1 MTSPAVWSDAW
12 ARATAA
18 AQADGASVLDPAAS
32 VQAVPDGAYWVM
44 ETDTGLSDRM
54 GAGEPVNAETGTIWL
69 HLMAPKGTG
78 TPAALAS
85 RIGMSNA
92 FRVDPSPG
100 GGLSYFEQHFDPPN
114 LSTDGTRYRFSLG
127 IAYEFQ
133 NLPPQIAG

>member
-18 AQADGASVLDPAAS
+18 AQADGTIVLDPAGDAAS
-32 VQAVPDGAYWVM
+32 VPPGPYWVM

-69 HLMAPKGTG
+69 HLMVAKGTG

-85 RIGMSNA
+85 RILMSNA
-92 FRVDPSPG
+92 FRANPSPG
-100 GGLSYFEQHFDPPN
+100 NGLSYFEQHFDPPS
-114 LSTDGTRYRFSLG
+114 LSSDGTRYRFSLG

-133 NLPPQIAG
+133 NLPT

>member
-18 AQADGASVLDPAAS
+18 AKAGGTAVLDPTDDIGS
-32 VQAVPDGAYWVM
+32 VPAGPYWVM

-54 GAGEPVNAETGTIWL
+54 GAGEPVNQETGTIWL
-69 HLMAPKGTG
+69 HLMVAKGTG
-78 TPAALAS
+78 TPAALAL
-85 RIGMSNA
+85 RISMSNA
-92 FRVDPSPG
+92 FRAAAALS
-100 GGLSYFEQHFDPPN
+100 GLSYFEQHFDPPS

-133 NLPPQIAG
+133 NLPPQTGGT

>member
-1 MTSPAVWSDAW
+1 MTSPVVWADAW

-18 AQADGASVLDPAAS
+18 ATASGTRVLDPAGETTP
-32 VQAVPDGAYWVM
+32 VPVGPYWVM

-54 GAGEPVNAETGTIWL
+54 GAGEPVNQETGTIWL
-69 HLMAPKGTG
+69 HLMVAKGTG

-92 FRVDPSPG
+92 FRTTAPPS
-100 GGLSYFEQHFDPPN
+100 GLSYSEQHFDPPS
-114 LSTDGTRYRFSLG
+114 LSADGTRYRFSLG

-133 NLPPQIAG
+133 NLPDQIGGK